1 MAYAI
6 MRFEKHKAANIGSLA
21 GSLAHTFRSRYTP
34 NAEPELIINN
44 RVLLGP
50 EDREAVADEIRARW
64 PEKRRKDAVGFV
76 ELFIGASPEWF
87 REHGGDGD
95 QERYF
100 ELAIEWLK
108 SHYGPDN
115 VVSVVQHNDETTPH
129 LAAYVVPIRPDTG
142 ALSAKYFADGPQGCS
157 ELQTSFHQAA
167 GEPVGLERGM
177 KGSKAEH
184 MSIRRWYEEQ
194 AQLDKRREQIE
205 GEAADFN
212 AKREEAKAAL
222 QEDVAA
228 ADARDEQ
235 FEAKRK
241 AAIAEVEQREQRVAQ
256 QSAELAERRD
266 MLDKRAAEL
275 EARAREAEVEKA
287 KAEAA
292 ASAAAAREKAVA
304 KREAEAAAQAERLER
319 LRVELEA
326 RGERLA
332 GGDAAL
338 KQRQAEIDRAGQQLR
353 ERIDAWAR
361 EREAQ
366 AERLERL
373 RVELEARGE
382 RLTGGQATLEQRQAE
397 IDRAGQQLRERI
409 EALKEINDAL
419 EQKQRSVAGQE
430 ESLQARMVALEGWAA
445 KHAPEG
451 VEDFADAP
459 RPLPAALRQM
469 AGEPAADWHDQ
480 GLDDLPKLRPR
491 RNDPSG
497 PTF

>member
-6 MRFEKHKAANIGSLA
+6 MRFEKHKAASIGSLA

-34 NAEPELIINN
+34 NAKPELIKDNQ
-44 RVLLGP
+44 VLLGP
-50 EDREAVADEIRARW
+50 EDRQAVADAIQARW
-64 PEKRRKDAVGFV
+64 PEKRRKDAVGFI

-87 REHGGDGD
+87 REHGGEGD
-95 QERYF
+95 QDRYF

-108 SHYGPDN
+108 QHYGAEN
-115 VVSVVQHNDETTPH
+115 VISVVQHNDETSPH

-142 ALSAKYFADGPQGCS
+142 KLNAKWFADGPQGCS
-157 ELQTSFHQAA
+157 QLQTSFHQAA
-167 GEPVGLERGM
+167 GEPVGLERGV
-177 KGSKAEH
+177 KGSSAKH

-205 GEAADFN
+205 AEAADFD
-212 AKREEAKAAL
+212 AKREVAKAEL

-275 EARAREAEVEKA
+275 EARAREAEAEKA

-304 KREAEAAAQAERLER
+304 EREAEAAAQAERLER

-332 GGDAAL
+332 GGQAA
-338 KQRQAEIDRAGQQLR
+338 
-353 ERIDAWAR
+353 
-361 EREAQ
+361 
-366 AERLERL
+366 
-373 RVELEARGE
+373 
-382 RLTGGQATLEQRQAE
+382 LEQRQAE

-409 EALKEINDAL
+409 EALKEIDDAL

-430 ESLQARMVALEGWAA
+430 ESLQARMVALEGWSA

-469 AGEPAADWHDQ
+469 AGEAAADWHDQ